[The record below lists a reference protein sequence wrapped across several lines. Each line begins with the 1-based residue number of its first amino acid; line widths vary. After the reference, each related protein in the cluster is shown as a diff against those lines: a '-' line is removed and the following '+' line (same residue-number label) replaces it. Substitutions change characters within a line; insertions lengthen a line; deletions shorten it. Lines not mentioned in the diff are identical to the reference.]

1 MMLAIAS
8 VSLTSCVNDD
18 DGYFVPDI
26 INTGQIN
33 YQGVSFP
40 IRNAVVSDIEKADGG
55 YYYGV
60 ELSTNVVPANGRLAG
75 AYLYLKIYQRGD
87 LIFNGNYITNS
98 DLRGLDYIEYYEN
111 PVMSGYIPIIG
122 SGSFEVHDDQ
132 FQSGAIYLENYFD
145 NYNRSLLT
153 STFSIKD
160 YNGNTLSGDFNGLF
174 DFIEKYKKS
183 GKVVSAK
190 SSSIRIRTD
199 RNGNTINKIR

>member
-1 MMLAIAS
+1 
-8 VSLTSCVNDD
+8 
-18 DGYFVPDI
+18 
-26 INTGQIN
+26 
-33 YQGVSFP
+33 
-40 IRNAVVSDIEKADGG
+40 
-55 YYYGV
+55 
-60 ELSTNVVPANGRLAG
+60 
-75 AYLYLKIYQRGD
+75 
-87 LIFNGNYITNS
+87 
-98 DLRGLDYIEYYEN
+98 
-111 PVMSGYIPIIG
+111 
-122 SGSFEVHDDQ
+122 
-132 FQSGAIYLENYFD
+132 ENYFD